1 MTMTHAVRLDEPMHR
16 LEPYRRELTQHAAR
30 VLGSRF
36 EAEDAAQEAI
46 LRAWNAL
53 DRFDGRS
60 QLRTWLYRI
69 CTNVCIDMLGSR
81 QRRAMTGPE
90 ASAPDRVTVAAAAS
104 VPGAESHPDPAD
116 VAVARESV
124 RLVLATV
131 LQTLPP
137 RQRAVLMLREV
148 LYWRASET
156 AQLLGTSVASVN
168 SALQRARATL
178 RANAATRD
186 PDRSVE
192 VDDET
197 RWRLDRYA
205 SALAASD
212 VQALAELVAQEAT

>member
-81 QRRAMTGPE
+81 QRRA
-90 ASAPDRVTVAAAAS
+90 PDRVTVAAAAS
-104 VPGAESHPDPAD
+104 VPGAESHLDPAD

-197 RWRLDRYA
+197 RCRLDRYA

-212 VQALAELVAQEAT
+212 VQALADLVAQEAT